1 MQDKH
6 NLWKGEKSSAK
17 MCLLEKGRENRYYRR
32 MTRKQFLHIVEIR
45 TKLISMGTVACAALY
60 ALLLQGSLPMP
71 KLLLMIVAT
80 LCVDMGTTGFNTFF
94 DYCRGTDNALYTKE
108 KEKVLVHEEVNPLA
122 ALLVSVGLFGLAGIF
137 GLVLA
142 YLTSWYLIAAGSVCM
157 LVGFFYTAGPFP
169 ISRTPFGELFAG
181 GFLGSVLF
189 LITLYVLDITL
200 SLQAL
205 LATIPFFL
213 LIAMILSV
221 NNGCDRIGD
230 EANGRKT
237 LSILLGKRY
246 APVLVGV
253 EGNLA
258 YLASVVLALAGIY
271 PLHVVLFLI
280 PSFLLF
286 IKTYRQMLK
295 LGMHEE
301 HKSRHMG
308 FASRS
313 YVLYCCSFLLSF
325 SLEMLRTSFV
335 PSAF

>member
-1 MQDKH
+1 
-6 NLWKGEKSSAK
+6 
-17 MCLLEKGRENRYYRR
+17 

-45 TKLISMGTVACAALY
+45 TKLISMGTVASAALY
-60 ALLLQGSLPMP
+60 ALLLQGTLPMA

-94 DYCRGTDNALYTKE
+94 DYYRGTDNSHYTKE
-108 KEKVLVHEEVNPLA
+108 KEKVLVHESVNPLF
-122 ALLVSVGLFGLAGIF
+122 ALLVSMALFGLAGLF
-137 GLVLA
+137 GLILA
-142 YLTSWYLIAAGSVCM
+142 SMTSWYLIAVGSVCM

-189 LITLYVLDITL
+189 LITLFVLGVTL
-200 SLQAL
+200 TGLTV

-230 EANGRKT
+230 EASGRRT

-253 EGNLA
+253 EGYVA
-258 YLASVVLALAGIY
+258 YLASAALAIIGIY
-271 PLHVVLFLI
+271 PWHLLLFLV
-280 PSFLLF
+280 PSLW
-286 IKTYRQMLK
+286 IYIRSYQQMIR
-295 LGMHEE
+295 LGMQEA

-313 YVLYCCSFLLSF
+313 YVLYCLGFMLSLGF
-325 SLEMLRTSFV
+325 EVLRTSSV
-335 PSAF
+335 LQAF

>member
-1 MQDKH
+1 M
-6 NLWKGEKSSAK
+6 
-17 MCLLEKGRENRYYRR
+17 LEKVGEYRYYGR
-32 MTRKQFLHIVEIR
+32 MTVVQFLHIVEIR
-45 TKLISMGTVACAALY
+45 TKLISMGTVASAALY
-60 ALLLQGSLPMP
+60 ALLLQGSLPFA
-71 KLLLMIVAT
+71 KLVLMVVAT

-94 DYCRGTDNALYTKE
+94 DYYRGTDNSHYTKE
-108 KEKVLVHEEVNPLA
+108 KEKVLVHESVNPLF
-122 ALLVSVGLFGLAGIF
+122 ALLVSMALFGLAGLF
-137 GLVLA
+137 GLILA
-142 YLTSWYLIAAGSVCM
+142 SMTSWYLIAVGSVCM

-189 LITLYVLDITL
+189 LITLFVLEVTL
-200 SLQAL
+200 SGQTV

-230 EANGRKT
+230 EASGRKT

-253 EGNLA
+253 EGYVA
-258 YLASVVLALAGIY
+258 YLTSAALAITGIY
-271 PLHVVLFLI
+271 PWHLLLFLV
-280 PSFLLF
+280 PSLW
-286 IKTYRQMLK
+286 IYARSYRQMIRS
-295 LGMHEE
+295 GMHEE

-313 YVLYCCSFLLSF
+313 YVLYCISCMLSF
-325 SLEMLRTSFV
+325 GLEVLRTSSV
-335 PSAF
+335 LPAF

>member
-1 MQDKH
+1 
-6 NLWKGEKSSAK
+6 
-17 MCLLEKGRENRYYRR
+17 

-45 TKLISMGTVACAALY
+45 TKLISMGTVASAALY
-60 ALLLQGSLPMP
+60 ALLLQGTLPMA

-94 DYCRGTDNALYTKE
+94 DYYRGTDNALYTKE
-108 KEKVLVHEEVNPLA
+108 KEKVLVHEEVSPLS
-122 ALLVSVGLFGLAGIF
+122 ALLVSVGPFGLAGLF

-142 YLTSWYLIAAGSVCM
+142 YLTSWYLIAVGSVCM

-189 LITLYVLDITL
+189 LITLFVLDVTL

-230 EANGRKT
+230 EASGRRT
-237 LSILLGKRY
+237 LSILLGKRC

-253 EGNLA
+253 EGILA
-258 YLASVVLALAGIY
+258 YLASGVLALTGTY
-271 PLHVVLFLI
+271 PLHLLLFLV
-280 PSFLLF
+280 PSFFLF
-286 IKTYRQMLK
+286 IKSYRQMLK

-325 SLEMLRTSFV
+325 GFEVLRTSSV
-335 PSAF
+335 LQAF